1 MRDSSC
7 TAVTLHTGSKTDD
20 ARRRWGGLFSASPI
34 ILTSNLVDLYSIA
47 DIIADYYDTAV
58 NTEKAGMVHKIFFS
72 AAVITA
78 VLPVIW
84 HVTTYP
90 ISLSAWSCYKISGR

>member
-1 MRDSSC
+1 MRDSSRTTHGQQNRRC
-7 TAVTLHTGSKTDD
+7 SKTVHG
-20 ARRRWGGLFSASPI
+20 AGLFSASPI
-34 ILTSNLVDLYSIA
+34 ILISNLLDLYSIA

>member
-1 MRDSSC
+1 MLEDGG
-7 TAVTLHTGSKTDD
+7 A
-20 ARRRWGGLFSASPI
+20 GLFSASPI
-34 ILTSNLVDLYSIA
+34 ILISNLLDLYSIA

-84 HVTTYP
+84 HVATYP